1 MKNLNLLKLFILLTT
16 VISSFS
22 VSAQEYGSGA
32 QKIDGVWYST
42 TLHTNGTQYAFV
54 RDEWNWTSE
63 NIFDL
68 NLQYPSTKIKFDLK
82 NQTGV
87 TSGQLSQKNI
97 TMSIS
102 QHINNS
108 WQAASYTTGQL
119 KTSVQTFETS
129 LEQSATAVRF
139 TRNRGNLSCYLTNI
153 YVTMAHHIKMA
164 SATTNNYGEVEIED
178 SKPFTVDFHSFLS
191 KGELTATTSDPD
203 VFRINGTKDKEVK
216 IADANECEKVNQGN
230 YNFTINFVPQAAVEY
245 YGTVT
250 ISDGT
255 NTITITLSG
264 IGTKKEPT
272 ITWVTNKTIAE
283 EEELENAATSNCG
296 TGITFS
302 SADERIIKIVDNK
315 LIGVSAGSVEITATT
330 NGDTKW
336 ESKSSTETF
345 IVTAKTVQNIVWEQY
360 FYLLKLGD
368 EPITLNAYSTDKKT
382 GNANGREITYSS
394 ANENVVKI
402 ENGALHIVGIGN
414 TTIKAVQEG
423 DANTYAY
430 AEAIKTVV
438 VREVSDNCNG
448 TYAFIG
454 ENKTVQQGTVTYTFD
469 KPGKSFSINASINSN
484 VRLTITDDLG
494 NTLHQE
500 DYDEKSATLSN
511 ITLDPKARMLM
522 FNIYGLDT
530 WFGAPQ
536 ANTKD
541 VTFSNLLIEQA
552 QYITPQAE
560 NVSITP
566 TEFGKSSS
574 TTFNVSY
581 SGQPD
586 VILATLKD
594 GKYFS
599 MENSVINETG
609 LCSNAATESFS
620 VKFTPDSAGAF
631 NDVLVITCKDYSKEI
646 PVTASGIGRN
656 QIIEWEQDLNELT
669 LNSEPIT
676 LNASSSEGLTVYYE
690 SSNTNVATVSGHTLT
705 IVGAGEATITAKQD
719 GDKAHLAATPV
730 SKTITIA
737 KLDQTITWE
746 QEFAADLTI
755 GNTIELNATATSGEA
770 VVFASSNEAVA
781 TIADNV
787 LTVTGVGETTITASQ
802 AGNNNYNAATE
813 VTKTLSI
820 GKLDQTITWNQD
832 IANLQIG
839 ESVTLDAT
847 ASSGLEIVYTSN
859 NDSVASID
867 GTTLTVNSEGS
878 VVITA
883 TQAGDETYK
892 SASLER
898 TFSFGRMAQTIT
910 WNDDLT
916 NLVINDTV
924 ILTATSDAELAIVY
938 TVDNNTVATINGDT
952 LFIIG
957 AGEAIITASQAGNE
971 TYNSTSVSKTITIA
985 KLDQTITWEQEFAAD
1000 LTIGN
1005 TIELNAT
1012 ATSGEAVVFASSN
1025 EAVATIADNVLTVT
1039 GVGETTITASQAG
1052 NNNYNA
1058 ATEVTKTLSIGK
1070 LDQTITWNQDIANLQ
1085 IGESVTLDA
1094 TASSGLEIVYTS
1106 NNDSV
1111 ASIDG
1116 TTLTVNSEGSVV
1128 ITATQA
1134 GDETYKSASL
1144 ERTFSFGRMAQ
1155 TITWNDD
1162 LTNLVINDTVILTA
1176 TSDAELAIVYTVDN
1190 NTVATIN
1197 GDTLFIIGAGEAI
1210 ITASQ
1215 AGNETYNSTSVSKTI
1230 NIAKLGQA
1238 IEWNQELDS
1247 LTIENEAIELTATA
1261 TSGLSITYTSSDETV
1276 AVVNGNILTI
1286 VGLGSATITASQEG
1300 DNTYNEAESV
1310 EKTITI
1316 TKQTQEIIWE
1326 QTFEDLDIEDYP
1338 YELTAYATS
1347 GLEIIY
1353 ELDNDSEGEKAMIE
1367 GNYLY
1372 PFQGNCY
1379 ITIYAYQEGNEMY
1392 EAAKYVEKTVY
1403 ISSSTLNPTHIENT
1417 TTTLIYVDNTIY
1429 FNGKHNTLS
1438 VYDMTG
1444 RQIYSAKVTGENQ
1457 HYLPLT
1463 QNGIYVV
1470 CLDNETLKIVK

>member
-22 VSAQEYGSGA
+22 VSAQSQQRTANIVNETSAPYYAVYSNANEKINISNESSNNLDITLGYPCNNVDFKITTTRFILWGTAKIAIDATKSGNWDDTEKIHETNYSGDSKSGSQSFNTTEYS
-32 QKIDGVWYST
+32 KI
-42 TLHTNGTQYAFV
+42 AFKCTGGGNS
-54 RDEWNWTSE
+54 DEYVHDVKFT
-63 NIFDL
+63 IAPHL
-68 NLQYPSTKIKFDLK
+68 ILSTKALNF
-82 NQTGV
+82 
-87 TSGQLSQKNI
+87 
-97 TMSIS
+97 
-102 QHINNS
+102 
-108 WQAASYTTGQL
+108 
-119 KTSVQTFETS
+119 
-129 LEQSATAVRF
+129 
-139 TRNRGNLSCYLTNI
+139 
-153 YVTMAHHIKMA
+153 
-164 SATTNNYGEVEIED
+164 GEVEFNGGNKNINIE
-178 SKPFTVDFHSFLS
+178 FHSFYNAN
-191 KGELTATTSDPD
+191 GELKITNNTNPD
-203 VFRINGTKDKEVK
+203 VFRITTTK
-216 IADANECEKVNQGN
+216 IADKGKLKKVNTLDYAVQVSFYPNTTGEHSA
-230 YNFTINFVPQAAVEY
+230 TI
-245 YGTVT
+245 T
-250 ISDGT
+250 ISDGQFT
-255 NTITITLSG
+255 ETVTLTG
-264 IGTKKEPT
+264 VGTKKAQKITWKDTKQICIGETLENPASALYDANITYESSNPEIIAVEGNVLRPIAEGKATITATVAESDTYFGATATKEFESTSKTLQT
-272 ITWVTNKTIAE
+272 ITWNQ
-283 EEELENAATSNCG
+283 
-296 TGITFS
+296 
-302 SADERIIKIVDNK
+302 D
-315 LIGVSAGSVEITATT
+315 
-330 NGDTKW
+330 
-336 ESKSSTETF
+336 
-345 IVTAKTVQNIVWEQY
+345 
-360 FYLLKLGD
+360 FYNLRLGGNQ
-368 EPITLNAYSTDKKT
+368 ITLDATASSGLD
-382 GNANGREITYSS
+382 ITYSS
-394 ANENVVKI
+394 DNENVVKI
-402 ENGALHIVGIGN
+402 E
-414 TTIKAVQEG
+414 
-423 DANTYAY
+423 
-430 AEAIKTVV
+430 
-438 VREVSDNCNG
+438 DN
-448 TYAFIG
+448 
-454 ENKTVQQGTVTYTFD
+454 
-469 KPGKSFSINASINSN
+469 
-484 VRLTITDDLG
+484 
-494 NTLHQE
+494 
-500 DYDEKSATLSN
+500 
-511 ITLDPKARMLM
+511 
-522 FNIYGLDT
+522 
-530 WFGAPQ
+530 
-536 ANTKD
+536 
-541 VTFSNLLIEQA
+541 
-552 QYITPQAE
+552 
-560 NVSITP
+560 
-566 TEFGKSSS
+566 
-574 TTFNVSY
+574 
-581 SGQPD
+581 
-586 VILATLKD
+586 
-594 GKYFS
+594 
-599 MENSVINETG
+599 
-609 LCSNAATESFS
+609 
-620 VKFTPDSAGAF
+620 
-631 NDVLVITCKDYSKEI
+631 
-646 PVTASGIGRN
+646 
-656 QIIEWEQDLNELT
+656 
-669 LNSEPIT
+669 
-676 LNASSSEGLTVYYE
+676 
-690 SSNTNVATVSGHTLT
+690 TLT
-705 IVGAGEATITAKQD
+705 IVGEGTTYIHATQAGDETYAATNESKYVYVRNSNACANYALSAPDKVSKSGAINWDAITVTHNLTAPGDKLSFSATCSAASTGQGLRVYDELGNNYVNESSVKSFSDIQIDKKAQTLTFVLEANLDRSISEIFVTQATYLEATKENVVFAAAEIGSTASTSIGISYSNFNDIITIALKNGSNFSVDKNYIDCQCGQFGTEEINVTLNAKEIGTILDTLVVTCGNYSFETPIVAEIIKHYQSITWSQDLLALNPTQGNTYALEATASSELPISYTSSDENIARIDNNNLIVVGAGEVTITAHQD
-719 GDKAHLAATPV
+719 GDVNYEPATPV

-755 GNTIELNATATSGEA
+755 GNTVELNATATSGEA
-770 VVFASSNEAVA
+770 VVFVSSNEAVA
-781 TIADNV
+781 TIAGNV
-787 LTVTGVGETTITASQ
+787 LTVTGIGETTITASQAGNNNYNAATEVTKTLSIGKLDQTITWNQDIANLQIGESVTLDATASSGLEIVYTSNNDSVASIDGTTLTVNSEGSVVITATQAGDETYKSASLERTFSFGRMAQTITWNDDLTNLVINDTVILTATSDAELAIVYTVDNNTVATINSDTLFIIGAGEAIITASQ

-957 AGEAIITASQAGNE
+957 AGEAT
-971 TYNSTSVSKTITIA
+971 
-985 KLDQTITWEQEFAAD
+985 
-1000 LTIGN
+1000 
-1005 TIELNAT
+1005 
-1012 ATSGEAVVFASSN
+1012 
-1025 EAVATIADNVLTVT
+1025 
-1039 GVGETTITASQAG
+1039 
-1052 NNNYNA
+1052 
-1058 ATEVTKTLSIGK
+1058 
-1070 LDQTITWNQDIANLQ
+1070 
-1085 IGESVTLDA
+1085 
-1094 TASSGLEIVYTS
+1094 
-1106 NNDSV
+1106 
-1111 ASIDG
+1111 
-1116 TTLTVNSEGSVV
+1116 
-1128 ITATQA
+1128 
-1134 GDETYKSASL
+1134 
-1144 ERTFSFGRMAQ
+1144 
-1155 TITWNDD
+1155 
-1162 LTNLVINDTVILTA
+1162 
-1176 TSDAELAIVYTVDN
+1176 
-1190 NTVATIN
+1190 
-1197 GDTLFIIGAGEAI
+1197 

-1286 VGLGSATITASQEG
+1286 VGVGSATITASQEG

-1463 QNGIYVV
+1463 QCGIYIV

>member
-22 VSAQEYGSGA
+22 VSAQSQQRTANIVNETSAPYYAVYSNA
-32 QKIDGVWYST
+32 SEKIDISNESSNNLEITLGYPCNNVDFNITTTRFIFWGTAKIAIDATKSGNWDDTEKIHETDYSGNSKSGSQSFNT
-42 TLHTNGTQYAFV
+42 TEYSKIAFKCTGGGNS
-54 RDEWNWTSE
+54 DEYVHDVKFT
-63 NIFDL
+63 IAPHL
-68 NLQYPSTKIKFDLK
+68 ILSTKALNF
-82 NQTGV
+82 
-87 TSGQLSQKNI
+87 
-97 TMSIS
+97 
-102 QHINNS
+102 
-108 WQAASYTTGQL
+108 
-119 KTSVQTFETS
+119 
-129 LEQSATAVRF
+129 
-139 TRNRGNLSCYLTNI
+139 
-153 YVTMAHHIKMA
+153 
-164 SATTNNYGEVEIED
+164 GEVEFNGGNKNMNIE
-178 SKPFTVDFHSFLS
+178 FHSFYNAND
-191 KGELTATTSDPD
+191 ELKITNNTNPD
-203 VFRINGTKDKEVK
+203 VFRITTTK
-216 IADANECEKVNQGN
+216 IADKGKLKKVNTSDYAVQVSFYPNTTGEHSA
-230 YNFTINFVPQAAVEY
+230 TI
-245 YGTVT
+245 T
-250 ISDGT
+250 ISDGQFT
-255 NTITITLSG
+255 ETVTLTG
-264 IGTKKEPT
+264 VGTKKAQKITWKDTKQICIGETLENPASALYDANITYESSNPEIIAVEGNVLRPIAEGKATITATVAESDTYFGATATKEFESTSKTLQT
-272 ITWVTNKTIAE
+272 ITWNQ
-283 EEELENAATSNCG
+283 
-296 TGITFS
+296 
-302 SADERIIKIVDNK
+302 D
-315 LIGVSAGSVEITATT
+315 
-330 NGDTKW
+330 
-336 ESKSSTETF
+336 
-345 IVTAKTVQNIVWEQY
+345 
-360 FYLLKLGD
+360 FYNLRLGGNQ
-368 EPITLNAYSTDKKT
+368 ITLDATASSGLN
-382 GNANGREITYSS
+382 ITYTSD
-394 ANENVVKI
+394 NENVVKI
-402 ENGALHIVGIGN
+402 E
-414 TTIKAVQEG
+414 
-423 DANTYAY
+423 
-430 AEAIKTVV
+430 
-438 VREVSDNCNG
+438 DN
-448 TYAFIG
+448 
-454 ENKTVQQGTVTYTFD
+454 
-469 KPGKSFSINASINSN
+469 
-484 VRLTITDDLG
+484 
-494 NTLHQE
+494 
-500 DYDEKSATLSN
+500 
-511 ITLDPKARMLM
+511 
-522 FNIYGLDT
+522 
-530 WFGAPQ
+530 
-536 ANTKD
+536 
-541 VTFSNLLIEQA
+541 
-552 QYITPQAE
+552 
-560 NVSITP
+560 
-566 TEFGKSSS
+566 
-574 TTFNVSY
+574 
-581 SGQPD
+581 
-586 VILATLKD
+586 
-594 GKYFS
+594 
-599 MENSVINETG
+599 
-609 LCSNAATESFS
+609 
-620 VKFTPDSAGAF
+620 
-631 NDVLVITCKDYSKEI
+631 
-646 PVTASGIGRN
+646 
-656 QIIEWEQDLNELT
+656 
-669 LNSEPIT
+669 
-676 LNASSSEGLTVYYE
+676 
-690 SSNTNVATVSGHTLT
+690 TLT
-705 IVGAGEATITAKQD
+705 IVGEGTTYIHATQAGDETYAATNESKYVYVRNSNACANYALSAPDKVSKSGAFNWDAITVTHNLTAPGDKLSFSATCSAASTGQVLRVYDELGNNYVNESSVKSFSDIQIDKKAQTLTFVLEANLDRSISEIFVTQATYLEATKENVVFAAAEIGSTASTSIGISYSNFNDIITIALKNGSNFSVDKNYIDCQCGQFGTEEINVTLNAKEIGTILDTLVVTCGNYSFETPIVAEIIKHYQSITWSQDLLALNPTQGNTYALEATASSELPISYTSSDENIARIDNNNLIVVGAGEVTIIAHQD
-719 GDKAHLAATPV
+719 GDVNYEPATPV
-730 SKTITIA
+730 SKTITIAKLDQTITWEQEFAADLTIGNTVELNATATSGDAVVFASSNEAVATIADNVLTVTGIGETTITASQAGNNNYNAATEVTKTLSIGKLDQTITWNQDIANLQIGESVTLDATASSGLEIVYTSNNDSVASIDGTTLTVNSEGSVVITATQAGDETYKSASFERTFSFGRMAQTITWNDDLTNLVINDTVILTATSDAELAIVYTVDNNTVATINGDTLFIIGAGEAIITASQAGNETYNSTSVSKTINIA

-892 SASLER
+892 SAS
-898 TFSFGRMAQTIT
+898 F
-910 WNDDLT
+910 
-916 NLVINDTV
+916 
-924 ILTATSDAELAIVY
+924 
-938 TVDNNTVATINGDT
+938 
-952 LFIIG
+952 
-957 AGEAIITASQAGNE
+957 
-971 TYNSTSVSKTITIA
+971 
-985 KLDQTITWEQEFAAD
+985 
-1000 LTIGN
+1000 
-1005 TIELNAT
+1005 
-1012 ATSGEAVVFASSN
+1012 
-1025 EAVATIADNVLTVT
+1025 
-1039 GVGETTITASQAG
+1039 
-1052 NNNYNA
+1052 
-1058 ATEVTKTLSIGK
+1058 
-1070 LDQTITWNQDIANLQ
+1070 
-1085 IGESVTLDA
+1085 
-1094 TASSGLEIVYTS
+1094 
-1106 NNDSV
+1106 
-1111 ASIDG
+1111 
-1116 TTLTVNSEGSVV
+1116 
-1128 ITATQA
+1128 
-1134 GDETYKSASL
+1134 

-1286 VGLGSATITASQEG
+1286 VGVGSATITASQEG

-1403 ISSSTLNPTHIENT
+1403 ISSSKLNPTHIENT

-1463 QNGIYVV
+1463 QCGIYVV

>member
-42 TLHTNGTQYAFV
+42 TLYTDGETKYAFV
-54 RDEWNWTSE
+54 RDEWDWTSE
-63 NIFDL
+63 NKFDL
-68 NLQYPSTKIKFDLK
+68 NIQYPSNKIKFNLQ

-87 TSGQLSQKNI
+87 SYSALNWSSKKCTF
-97 TMSIS
+97 T
-102 QHINNS
+102 INWNGD
-108 WQAASYTTGQL
+108 SYTTSEGAL
-119 KTSVQTFETS
+119 STSEKEFSTNISTN
-129 LEQSATAVRF
+129 TTTINF
-139 TRNRGNLSCYLTNI
+139 TRNQANLSCYLTDV
-153 YVTMAHHIKMA
+153 YVTMAPHIVMA

-230 YNFTINFVPQAAVEY
+230 YNFTINFVPQADENY
-245 YGTVT
+245 NGTVT

-264 IGTKKEPT
+264 KGTKKEPT

-336 ESKSSTETF
+336 DSKSSTETF

-382 GNANGREITYSS
+382 GNPNGREITYSS

-438 VREVSDNCNG
+438 VREVADNCNG

-500 DYDEKSATLSN
+500 DYDKKSATLSN

-631 NDVLVITCKDYSKEI
+631 NDVLVITCKDYTKEI

-656 QIIEWEQDLNELT
+656 QIIKWEQDLNELT

-737 KLDQTITWE
+737 KLNQTITWE

-770 VVFASSNEAVA
+770 VVFVSSNEAVA

-787 LTVTGVGETTITASQ
+787 LTVTGAGETTITASQ

-859 NDSVASID
+859 NDSVASI
-867 GTTLTVNSEGS
+867 N
-878 VVITA
+878 
-883 TQAGDETYK
+883 
-892 SASLER
+892 
-898 TFSFGRMAQTIT
+898 
-910 WNDDLT
+910 
-916 NLVINDTV
+916 
-924 ILTATSDAELAIVY
+924 
-938 TVDNNTVATINGDT
+938 
-952 LFIIG
+952 
-957 AGEAIITASQAGNE
+957 
-971 TYNSTSVSKTITIA
+971 
-985 KLDQTITWEQEFAAD
+985 
-1000 LTIGN
+1000 
-1005 TIELNAT
+1005 
-1012 ATSGEAVVFASSN
+1012 
-1025 EAVATIADNVLTVT
+1025 
-1039 GVGETTITASQAG
+1039 
-1052 NNNYNA
+1052 
-1058 ATEVTKTLSIGK
+1058 
-1070 LDQTITWNQDIANLQ
+1070 
-1085 IGESVTLDA
+1085 
-1094 TASSGLEIVYTS
+1094 
-1106 NNDSV
+1106 
-1111 ASIDG
+1111 G

-1286 VGLGSATITASQEG
+1286 VGIGSATITASQEG

>member
-22 VSAQEYGSGA
+22 VSAQSQQRTANIVNETSAPYYAVYSNANEKINISNESSNNLDITLGYPCNNVDFKITTTRFILWGTAKIAIDATKSGNWDDTEKIHEANYSGDSKSGSQSFNTTEYS
-32 QKIDGVWYST
+32 KI
-42 TLHTNGTQYAFV
+42 AFKCTGGGNSNEYV
-54 RDEWNWTSE
+54 HDVKFT
-63 NIFDL
+63 IAPHL
-68 NLQYPSTKIKFDLK
+68 ILSTKALNF
-82 NQTGV
+82 
-87 TSGQLSQKNI
+87 
-97 TMSIS
+97 
-102 QHINNS
+102 
-108 WQAASYTTGQL
+108 
-119 KTSVQTFETS
+119 
-129 LEQSATAVRF
+129 
-139 TRNRGNLSCYLTNI
+139 
-153 YVTMAHHIKMA
+153 
-164 SATTNNYGEVEIED
+164 GEVEFNGGNKNMNIE
-178 SKPFTVDFHSFLS
+178 FHSFYNAN
-191 KGELTATTSDPD
+191 GELKITNNTNPD
-203 VFRINGTKDKEVK
+203 VFRITTTK
-216 IADANECEKVNQGN
+216 IADKGKLKKVNTSDYAVQVSFYPNTTGEHSA
-230 YNFTINFVPQAAVEY
+230 TI
-245 YGTVT
+245 T
-250 ISDGT
+250 ISDGQFT
-255 NTITITLSG
+255 ETVTLTG
-264 IGTKKEPT
+264 VGTKKAQKITWKDTKQICIGETLENPASALYDANITYESSNPEIIAVEGNVLRPIAEGKATITATVAESDTYFGATATKEFESTSKTLQT
-272 ITWVTNKTIAE
+272 ITWNQ
-283 EEELENAATSNCG
+283 
-296 TGITFS
+296 
-302 SADERIIKIVDNK
+302 D
-315 LIGVSAGSVEITATT
+315 
-330 NGDTKW
+330 
-336 ESKSSTETF
+336 
-345 IVTAKTVQNIVWEQY
+345 
-360 FYLLKLGD
+360 FYNLRLGGNQ
-368 EPITLNAYSTDKKT
+368 ITLDATASSGLN
-382 GNANGREITYSS
+382 ITYTSD
-394 ANENVVKI
+394 NENVVKI
-402 ENGALHIVGIGN
+402 EGN
-414 TTIKAVQEG
+414 
-423 DANTYAY
+423 
-430 AEAIKTVV
+430 
-438 VREVSDNCNG
+438 
-448 TYAFIG
+448 
-454 ENKTVQQGTVTYTFD
+454 
-469 KPGKSFSINASINSN
+469 
-484 VRLTITDDLG
+484 
-494 NTLHQE
+494 
-500 DYDEKSATLSN
+500 
-511 ITLDPKARMLM
+511 
-522 FNIYGLDT
+522 
-530 WFGAPQ
+530 
-536 ANTKD
+536 
-541 VTFSNLLIEQA
+541 
-552 QYITPQAE
+552 
-560 NVSITP
+560 
-566 TEFGKSSS
+566 
-574 TTFNVSY
+574 
-581 SGQPD
+581 
-586 VILATLKD
+586 
-594 GKYFS
+594 
-599 MENSVINETG
+599 
-609 LCSNAATESFS
+609 
-620 VKFTPDSAGAF
+620 
-631 NDVLVITCKDYSKEI
+631 
-646 PVTASGIGRN
+646 
-656 QIIEWEQDLNELT
+656 
-669 LNSEPIT
+669 
-676 LNASSSEGLTVYYE
+676 
-690 SSNTNVATVSGHTLT
+690 TLT
-705 IVGAGEATITAKQD
+705 IVGEGTTYIHATQAGDETYAATNESKYVYVRNSNACANYALSAPDKVSKSGALNWDAITVTHNLTAPGDKLSFSATCSAASTGQGLRVYDELGNNYVNVSSVKSFSDIQIDKKAQTLTFVLEANLDRSISEIFVTQATYLEATKENVVFAATEIGSTASTSISISYSNFNDIITIALKNGSNFSVDKNYIDCQCGQFGTEEINVTLNAKEIGTILDTLVVTCGNYSFETPIVAEIIKHYQSITWSQDLLALNPTQGNTYALEATASSELPISYTSSDENIARIDNNNLIVVGAGEVTITAHQD
-719 GDKAHLAATPV
+719 GDVNYEPATPV

-787 LTVTGVGETTITASQ
+787 LTVTGIGETTITASQAGNNNYNAATEVTKTLSIEKLDQTITWEQEFAADLTIGNTVELNATATSGDAVVFVSSNEAVATIAGNVLTVTGIGETTITASQ

-820 GKLDQTITWNQD
+820 GKLNQTITWNQD

-898 TFSFGRMAQTIT
+898 TFSFVRMAQTIT

-952 LFIIG
+952 LLIIG
-957 AGEAIITASQAGNE
+957 AGEAT
-971 TYNSTSVSKTITIA
+971 
-985 KLDQTITWEQEFAAD
+985 
-1000 LTIGN
+1000 
-1005 TIELNAT
+1005 
-1012 ATSGEAVVFASSN
+1012 
-1025 EAVATIADNVLTVT
+1025 
-1039 GVGETTITASQAG
+1039 
-1052 NNNYNA
+1052 
-1058 ATEVTKTLSIGK
+1058 
-1070 LDQTITWNQDIANLQ
+1070 
-1085 IGESVTLDA
+1085 
-1094 TASSGLEIVYTS
+1094 
-1106 NNDSV
+1106 
-1111 ASIDG
+1111 
-1116 TTLTVNSEGSVV
+1116 
-1128 ITATQA
+1128 
-1134 GDETYKSASL
+1134 
-1144 ERTFSFGRMAQ
+1144 
-1155 TITWNDD
+1155 
-1162 LTNLVINDTVILTA
+1162 
-1176 TSDAELAIVYTVDN
+1176 
-1190 NTVATIN
+1190 
-1197 GDTLFIIGAGEAI
+1197 

-1286 VGLGSATITASQEG
+1286 VGIGSATITASQEG

-1403 ISSSTLNPTHIENT
+1403 VSSSTLNPTHIENT

-1463 QNGIYVV
+1463 QCGIYVV